1 MYSSYFFQFR
11 QILPETYVIGM
22 ELKSPGSNSPHSPS
36 IALVGPRP
44 RPLVLSFSSFDSP
57 VGASRHIGLFCA
69 THMVERG
76 SSAALKWT
84 SS

>member
-1 MYSSYFFQFR
+1 
-11 QILPETYVIGM
+11 M
-22 ELKSPGSNSPHSPS
+22 ELKSEGSDSPHSPS

-69 THMVERG
+69 THG
-76 SSAALKWT
+76 GKGLLCSLKKDIFVRENEKENLYV
-84 SS
+84 SV